1 MRAARCTLSWCRQ
14 SLGPRLSLLAAVY
27 GGGAVQDGRG
37 LARHGSGSAAD
48 CSPDVGLLQPG
59 QVVGEPAGVRLIA
72 GAGGVRSD
80 RGGLDLG
87 LPAVGS
93 GAEAVAGRFDDGPH
107 AGHTLGDVIQFAG
120 RSVDIDADRVAAWG
134 EVTREE
140 LAALAAMPNL
150 RALNLNTA
158 NISDDDL
165 ELVGRLTA
173 LQDLDVSTTDITD
186 AGVRTTGI

>member
-1 MRAARCTLSWCRQ
+1 M
-14 SLGPRLSLLAAVY
+14 
-27 GGGAVQDGRG
+27 
-37 LARHGSGSAAD
+37 
-48 CSPDVGLLQPG
+48 
-59 QVVGEPAGVRLIA
+59 
-72 GAGGVRSD
+72 
-80 RGGLDLG
+80 
-87 LPAVGS
+87 
-93 GAEAVAGRFDDGPH
+93 
-107 AGHTLGDVIQFAG
+107 IQFAG